1 MELPFSSVMT
11 SFISEP
17 KSLLSRH
24 FDKPALKT
32 KGRETS
38 QWRAISFGSRRKLRG
53 NEQRR

>member
-1 MELPFSSVMT
+1 MELPFSSVIT

-17 KSLLSRH
+17 KSLFSRH

-53 NEQRR
+53 NERRR